1 MSSRFRKLLPPP
13 GRRTGALAGLL
24 VLAALAV
31 LRLADPA
38 PVEQL
43 RLRAFDRLQIFRP
56 RPQKLRV
63 VVIDID
69 EASLQRYGQ
78 WPWPRHLL
86 ARLISQLARQRP
98 LVIGMDMI
106 FPEPDRLSPERVLQR
121 PDLEELLAPLRA
133 GLARLPRN
141 DELFARSLAAAPVV
155 LGVAGVLV
163 EQPPAT
169 TDLVAP
175 PVLVQSEAL
184 ALQLQRFDDAVRST
198 AELDLA
204 ARGRGNLAQ
213 PPERDGIVRR
223 VPLLVRIADRLVPSL
238 DLEMLRVAS
247 GADRIV
253 LRGDRAGATVEVGGL
268 RLPTEPDGR
277 MWVHYAPHLPERFV
291 SAGDILDGKLQS
303 GALEGRILLVGL
315 TGIGLLDQASSP
327 LGEPIPGVEV
337 RAQVLEQALETSLG
351 RLPLR
356 RPPWAARAEVGL
368 GLALGLV
375 LVQLAGRLRPLWST
389 LLPLV
394 LLPLCLGG
402 SLVCYLGPRL
412 LIDPTFPLLLLLL
425 PVPAV
430 LGFNLVAADRQQ
442 REQDADL
449 AAARRIQMGILPR
462 LFPAF
467 PDRPDFDLHAFIEP
481 ARAVGGDL
489 YDFFL
494 MEQQRLF
501 FLIGDV
507 AGKGV
512 PASLFMALTKTLYK
526 ASALRRRAAIGQIMS
541 EVNCEISRENPESM
555 FVTVFAGILDLATG
569 ELEYANAGHDPP
581 FILRPG
587 QAPRALTSAGGPPL
601 CAVDDFEYPA
611 EQTTLQVGDCLVLFT
626 DGVPEAQSGDGQLY
640 SLTRVAAALA
650 AAPETAPE
658 QVIARLIAD
667 VRRFADGA
675 EPADDIAILA
685 LRRNAA
691 AVSVP

>member
-1 MSSRFRKLLPPP
+1 MPSLLRKLMPPP
-13 GRRTGALAGLL
+13 GRRAGAGVGLL

-31 LRLADPA
+31 LRVADPA

-56 RPQKLRV
+56 RPQQLRV
-63 VVIDID
+63 LIIDID

-86 ARLISQLARQRP
+86 ARLLRELDRQHP
-98 LVIGMDMI
+98 LVVGMDML
-106 FPEPDRLSPERVLQR
+106 FPESDRLSPEQVLKQR
-121 PDLEELLAPLRA
+121 PDLEALLGPLRP
-133 GLARLPRN
+133 GLDQLPRN

-169 TDLVAP
+169 TDLQAP

-184 ALQLQRFDDAVRST
+184 ALQLQRFDDAVRSIP
-198 AELDLA
+198 ELDLA

-247 GADRIV
+247 HADHIV
-253 LRGDRAGATVEVGGL
+253 LRGDRAGAVVEVGGL

-277 MWVHYAPHLPERFV
+277 MWVHYAPHLPARFI
-291 SAGDILDGKLQS
+291 SAGDILDGKLQP

-315 TGIGLLDQASSP
+315 TGVGLLDQASSP

-356 RPPWAARAEVGL
+356 RPPWAARAEALFGIVL
-368 GLALGLV
+368 GLLV
-375 LVQLAGRLRPLWST
+375 VHRVGRLRPLWST
-389 LLPLV
+389 LLPLG
-394 LLPLCLGG
+394 LLPLCLAG
-402 SLVCYLGPRL
+402 SLLGYLGPRL
-412 LIDPTFPLLLLLL
+412 LLDPTFPLLLLLL

-442 REQDADL
+442 RAQDADL

-462 LFPAF
+462 RFPAF
-467 PDRPDFDLHAFIEP
+467 PDRPDFDLHALIEP

-494 MEQQRLF
+494 MEKQRLF

-507 AGKGV
+507 AGKGI
-512 PASLFMALTKTLYK
+512 PASLFMALTKALYK
-526 ASALRRRAAIGQIMS
+526 SSALRRRASIGQIMT
-541 EVNCEISRENPESM
+541 EVSGEISRENPESM
-555 FVTVFAGILDLATG
+555 FVTVFAGILDLGTG
-569 ELEYANAGHDPP
+569 DLEYANAGHDPP

-587 QAPRALTSAGGPPL
+587 QAPVQLLSAGGPPL

-611 EQTTLQVGDCLVLFT
+611 ERTVLQAGECLVLFT
-626 DGVPEAQSGDGQLY
+626 DGVPEAQNDDGELY
-640 SLTRVAAALA
+640 SMTRVAAALA
-650 AAPETAPE
+650 ATPETGPE

-667 VRRFADGA
+667 VRRFTDGA

-685 LRRNAA
+685 LRRNA
-691 AVSVP
+691 VSAP